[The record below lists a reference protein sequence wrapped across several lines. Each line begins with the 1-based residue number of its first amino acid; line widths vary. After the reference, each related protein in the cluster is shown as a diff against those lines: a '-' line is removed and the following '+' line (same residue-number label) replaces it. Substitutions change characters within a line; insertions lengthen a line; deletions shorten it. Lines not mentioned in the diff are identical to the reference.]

1 MKCLT
6 TNYDDY
12 LKCYFDVSQLEPR
25 SIAYFSEDKAFRDDI
40 YNANLDAYIQ
50 LGGLAYPEEMRKLY
64 EKAGYSEYN
73 ESTGEWKVK
82 GNYKKVKELAQLPRL
97 DLGLP
102 KGLRG
107 LGYKLVNLIS

>member
-1 MKCLT
+1 MLI
-6 TNYDDY
+6 YDIVY
-12 LKCYFDVSQLEPR
+12 YKQVMVSQLEPR
-25 SIAYFSEDKAFRDDI
+25 SIAYFSEAKEFRDDI

-64 EKAGYSEYN
+64 EKAGYSGYN
-73 ESTGEWKVK
+73 ESTGEWEVK
-82 GNYKKVKELAQLPRL
+82 GNYKLVKELAQLPRM

-107 LGYKLVNLIS
+107 LGKVGLISIIYG